1 MSLNLNNA
9 VQIAIEKSNAKNHR
23 WSEAQMED
31 YKNYL
36 LNDPTIQSILDDVLH
51 EEDSFVSFLDL
62 CENSY
67 KRWVKSKAVIGN
79 HMHNY
84 SMDYSDWETPIKEK
98 WLSIK
103 SDNSSTIVLI
113 HIGKFY
119 EAYHQD
125 ADILHKILGAPYTYG
140 YVAHNGFP
148 VSKFDKYRIKLKE
161 HGYNSIRI
169 ISV

>member
-1 MSLNLNNA
+1 MSVKLNEA
-9 VQIAIEKSNAKNHR
+9 VNHEIETCDARLHR
-23 WSEAQMED
+23 WSKAQMED
-31 YKNYL
+31 YKNHL
-36 LNDPTIQSILDDVLH
+36 LNDPEVQSALDHDGIRR
-51 EEDSFVSFLDL
+51 FRYA
-62 CENSY
+62 CYQSY
-67 KRWVKSKAVIGN
+67 KRWAKAKAVIGN

-84 SMDYSDWETPIKEK
+84 SMDYSDWKTSIKEK

-103 SDNSSTIVLI
+103 KDKPSTIVLF
-113 HIGKFY
+113 HLGKFY

-125 ADILHKILGAPYTYG
+125 ADILHKIFGAPYTFG

-148 VSKFDKYRIKLKE
+148 VSKFDKYRITLGE

>member
-1 MSLNLNNA
+1 MSVKLNEA
-9 VQIAIEKSNAKNHR
+9 VNHEIETCDARLHR
-23 WSEAQMED
+23 WSKAQMED
-31 YKNYL
+31 YKNHL
-36 LNDPTIQSILDDVLH
+36 LNDPEVQSAVDSHH
-51 EEDSFVSFLDL
+51 ESAFGTA
-62 CENSY
+62 CYQSY
-67 KRWVKSKAVIGN
+67 KRWAKAKAVIGN

-84 SMDYSDWETPIKEK
+84 SMDYSDWKTSIKEK

-103 SDNSSTIVLI
+103 KDNPSTIVLV
-113 HIGKFY
+113 HLGKFH

-125 ADILHKILGAPYTYG
+125 ADVLHKIFGVPYTYG

-148 VSKFDKYRIKLKE
+148 VSKFDKYRITLGE

>member
-1 MSLNLNNA
+1 MSVKLKEA
-9 VQIAIEKSNAKNHR
+9 VNHEIETCDARNHR

-31 YKNYL
+31 YKKHL
-36 LNDPTIQSILDDVLH
+36 LNDPEVQSALVHDGIGPFSDA
-51 EEDSFVSFLDL
+51 
-62 CENSY
+62 CYQSY
-67 KRWVKSKAVIGN
+67 KRWAKAKAVIGN

-84 SMDYSDWETPIKEK
+84 SMDYSDWKTSIKEK

-103 SDNSSTIVLI
+103 KDKPSTIVLL
-113 HIGKFY
+113 HLGKFY

-125 ADILHKILGAPYTYG
+125 ADILHNIFRAPYTYG

-148 VSKFDKYRIKLKE
+148 VSKFDKYRIALGE
-161 HGYNSIRI
+161 HGYNSIHI

>member
-36 LNDPTIQSILDDVLH
+36 LNDPEVQSALDNDFS
-51 EEDSFVSFLDL
+51 EA
-62 CENSY
+62 CYQSY
-67 KRWVKSKAVIGN
+67 KRWAKAKAVIGN

-84 SMDYSDWETPIKEK
+84 STDYSDWETPIKEK
-98 WLSIK
+98 WVSIK

-125 ADILHKILGAPYTYG
+125 ADILHKIFGAPYTYG